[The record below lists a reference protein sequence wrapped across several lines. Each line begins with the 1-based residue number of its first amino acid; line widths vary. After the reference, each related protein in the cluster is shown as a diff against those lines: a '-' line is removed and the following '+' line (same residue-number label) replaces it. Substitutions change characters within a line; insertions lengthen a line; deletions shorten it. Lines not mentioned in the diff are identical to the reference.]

1 MPIPVATQR
10 PTIPHVL
17 VLATGGTIAGSAP
30 SATQSTGYT
39 AGMIGIETLLEAIPQ
54 AKEIARIT
62 GEQLANIDSKDMSE
76 DLWLKLRR
84 HIVEAVADDAVDG
97 IVITHGT
104 DTLEETAW
112 FLQLTVNC
120 RKPLILTGAMRPAT
134 ALSADGPANL
144 WQALLTTVHPQ
155 AAGKGVLVVMNGQVD
170 GARDVTK
177 IHANSPAAFQS
188 PRTGPLGFFA
198 GNQLHWAGQGNGQ
211 PARTS
216 EFTNALP
223 SALPS
228 VKILYG
234 CAGDDSLLID
244 AAVQAGVKGL
254 VYAGFGSGSLPAG
267 VEPGL
272 FRAWKAGIPIVVCS
286 RCQAGAAVPASHGQD
301 RKNGT
306 DRAEKNAQAPS
317 GAFLCG
323 GSLSPQ
329 KARILLQLAL
339 TQTADFTEL
348 ERIFREY

>member
-1 MPIPVATQR
+1 MSAPATTQIS
-10 PTIPHVL
+10 IPHLL

-39 AGMIGIETLLEAIPQ
+39 AGSIGIDTLLHTLPQ
-54 AKEIARIT
+54 ATEIVRIT
-62 GEQLANIDSKDMSE
+62 GEQIANIDSKDMTE
-76 DLWLKLRR
+76 ALWLKLRR
-84 HIVEAVADDAVDG
+84 RIVEAAADDTVDG

-120 RKPLILTGAMRPAT
+120 PKPLVLTGAMRPAT

-144 WQALLTTVHPQ
+144 WQALLTAAQPQ

-177 IHANSPAAFQS
+177 GHANSPAAFLS

-198 GNQLHWAGQGNGQ
+198 GNRLHWACQGNGQ

-216 EFTNALP
+216 EFTHPLP
-223 SALPS
+223 SVLPS

-244 AAVQAGVKGL
+244 AAVRAGVKGI
-254 VYAGFGSGSLPAG
+254 VYAGFGNGSLPAG

-272 FRAWKAGIPIVVCS
+272 SRAQKAGIPVVICS
-286 RCQAGAAVPASHGQD
+286 RCQAGAAVPASDGQD
-301 RKNGT
+301 RKSGKGGV
-306 DRAEKNAQAPS
+306 EKNAQAPS

-339 TQTADFTEL
+339 TQTADFSEL
-348 ERIFREY
+348 ERIFRDY

>member
-1 MPIPVATQR
+1 MPTSAAIQR
-10 PTIPHVL
+10 PVPHLL

-30 SATQSTGYT
+30 SSTQSTGYT
-39 AGMIGIETLLEAIPQ
+39 AGVIGVETLLEAIPQ

-62 GEQLANIDSKDMSE
+62 GEQIANIDSKDMSE
-76 DLWLKLRR
+76 GLWLRLRR
-84 HIVEAVADDAVDG
+84 RVAEAAIDDAVDG

-120 RKPLILTGAMRPAT
+120 PKPLILTGAMRPAT

-144 WQALLTTVHPQ
+144 WQALLTAAHPQ
-155 AAGKGVLVVMNGQVD
+155 SAGKGVLVVMNGQID

-177 IHANSPAAFQS
+177 AHANSPAAFLS
-188 PRTGPLGFFA
+188 PHTGPLGFFA
-198 GNQLHWAGQGNGQ
+198 GNQLHWAGGYTGWH
-211 PARTS
+211 TGIS
-216 EFTNALP
+216 EFTNELP
-223 SALPS
+223 AALPS

-244 AAVQAGVKGL
+244 AAVRAGVKGI
-254 VYAGFGSGSLPAG
+254 VYAGFGNGSLPAG

-272 FRAWKAGIPIVVCS
+272 SRAQKAGIPVVICS
-286 RCQAGAAVPASHGQD
+286 RCQAGAAVPASDGQD
-301 RKNGT
+301 RKSGKGGV
-306 DRAEKNAQAPS
+306 EKNAQAPS

-339 TQTADFTEL
+339 TQTADFSEL
-348 ERIFREY
+348 ERIFRDY